1 MSEVTEYGMFGVGEL
16 MVMFLVNIAISVA
29 TGVLLALLCKWL
41 FKKWPGIWPAIQLM
55 PWRGVTVIAMLA
67 FTPGAVAAFSIDRD
81 GIWSQIIQQ
90 ILPSSENYMERLSVV
105 SILYQLSLLAT
116 AWTGALLV
124 RLWIISSS
132 ISVVLSAVRSFAMIA
147 IVIMINVQMFTG
159 KNSGLGGALYDS
171 AMMYDWA
178 AASAAWMQIVW
189 LVIAVD
195 FFFGVVQFITNW
207 VVEHRKNIIKV
218 E

>member
-1 MSEVTEYGMFGVGEL
+1 MRDVTEYGMFGVGEL
-16 MVMFLVNIAISVA
+16 IVMFLVNFTISVA
-29 TGVLLALLCKWL
+29 TGVLLALFCRWF
-41 FKKWPGIWPAIQLM
+41 FKQWPGMWPVIKIM
-55 PWRGVTVIAMLA
+55 PWRGITVIAMLA

-116 AWTGALLV
+116 AWTVALLV

-132 ISVVLSAVRSFAMIA
+132 VSVVISAVRSFAMIA

-189 LVIAVD
+189 LVISVD
-195 FFFGVVQFITNW
+195 FFFGVIQFITNW
-207 VVEHRKNIIKV
+207 LIGKRKNIIKV